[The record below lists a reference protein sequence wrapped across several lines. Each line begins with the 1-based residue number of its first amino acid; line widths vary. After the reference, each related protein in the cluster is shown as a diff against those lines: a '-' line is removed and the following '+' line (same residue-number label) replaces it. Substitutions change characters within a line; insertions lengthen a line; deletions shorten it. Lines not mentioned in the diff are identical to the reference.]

1 MFTILHGDD
10 EMQVHKELARLI
22 SQAKQRGEQVV
33 HLAAKEITIP
43 DLESTIGTQELFAAE
58 KLVVI
63 DRLHSLPKSKRKD
76 ELIDWIAA
84 QKSDVTH
91 IVFVEN
97 KILTP
102 TMLKN
107 FATAQVQLY
116 KLPSLVFT
124 FIDALGTQPSHRLIT
139 MFHQIIATQDTEF
152 VFTMIVRQVRIL
164 IAFVAD
170 GVYEG
175 PPFGRSKIQ
184 KQSQAFSLEQLLALH
199 SKLLHIDQ
207 RQKTSRASLTLAQ
220 EIDLL
225 LTEA

>member
-1 MFTILHGDD
+1 V
-10 EMQVHKELARLI
+10 E
-22 SQAKQRGEQVV
+22 AKG
-33 HLAAKEITIP
+33 ITIP
-43 DLESTIGTQELFAAE
+43 DLESTIGTQELFAAQ
-58 KLVVI
+58 KMVII
-63 DRLHSLPKSKRKD
+63 DRLHSLPKSKHKD
-76 ELIDWIAA
+76 ELIDWITA
-84 QKSDVTH
+84 QKSESTH

-102 TMLKN
+102 TMLKK
-107 FATAQVQLY
+107 FPTAQVQLY
-116 KLPSLVFT
+116 KLPSLVFM
-124 FIDALGTQPSHRLIT
+124 FIDAIGTLPAAKLIT
-139 MFHQIIATQDTEF
+139 MFHQILLTQDPEF

-184 KQSQAFSLEQLLALH
+184 RQSQAFSIERLLVLH
-199 SKLLHIDQ
+199 HKLLDIDR
-207 RQKTSRASLTLAQ
+207 RQKTSRASLSLAQ